1 MALHLSPAP
10 SPDHRPHHHHHH
22 HHHPPPPPPLLL
34 LLLAASAVALSSGRA
49 EAQEAGGHP
58 SCPLGEETPAEG
70 VRYPACRCGVEFAR
84 PLPEEI
90 LPADPASRREQGY
103 HRDEVG
109 GWYYCRRCRDCALGG
124 RVMLAG
130 CSRARDAVCGGC
142 ARPGAR
148 YDARVL
154 ACVPDGEH
162 ERRGNEPAASS
173 TRVDNIT
180 EQVIE
185 GEPARRGGGGGIP
198 RVPSSRLARVA
209 AAAAARSPR
218 SSHHRSP
225 SRAPSPRSESEVLI
239 LRLERASDR

>member
-22 HHHPPPPPPLLL
+22 HHHHPLPPPPPLLL

-58 SCPLGEETPAEG
+58 GCPLGEETPAEG

-103 HRDEVG
+103 HRDEAG

-154 ACVPDGEH
+154 ACVPDEEH
-162 ERRGNEPAASS
+162 QQRGGHESAAASS
-173 TRVDNIT
+173 TRRVENIT

-185 GEPARRGGGGGIP
+185 VLLGPRDVVRAPWFAPALCLAALAVLLLTGLALHMRLRGGG
-198 RVPSSRLARVA
+198 
-209 AAAAARSPR
+209 AARGR
-218 SSHHRSP
+218 CATCGH
-225 SRAPSPRSESEVLI
+225 A
-239 LRLERASDR
+239 